1 MRPYS
6 PGKPID
12 EVKREL
18 GLEKVVKLAS
28 NENPLGPSPKA
39 VAAARAAAE
48 TLHLYPDA
56 SGYELRTALAQRAGL
71 DREQVML
78 GNGSDELIHYL
89 GQVMLQGEGTE
100 MVIGDPTFVRYEAGG
115 QLANSRIIKVPLD
128 KNWTHDVEAMAR
140 ALTPQTRLVYIAN
153 PNNPTGTVVGL
164 DKVAWLVRQLPEGA
178 LLVHDEAY
186 FEYASHAE
194 GYGSGIELIKQGL
207 PLAVLRTFSKAYGLA
222 GLRIGAGYASHQ
234 LVDLVNRIREPFN
247 VNSLAMAAALGA
259 LDDHDYITRS
269 VNLNQEG
276 LARVKALAEGL
287 DMKVVESFANFA
299 CIDLGR
305 PAQPV
310 FEALLAQGIITR
322 SGHVLGMP
330 HHLRV
335 SIGTPEEME
344 AFAQAFH
351 QVVTQPLANLTR

>member
-6 PGKPID
+6 PGKPIE

-18 GLEKVVKLAS
+18 GLETVVKLAS

-56 SGYELRTALAQRAGL
+56 SGYALRTALAEREGL

-89 GQVMLQGEGTE
+89 GQVMLQGEDTE

-115 QLANSRIIKVPLD
+115 QLANSRIVKVPLD
-128 KNWTHDVEAMAR
+128 ADWTHDVESMAR
-140 ALTPQTRLVYIAN
+140 AFTPKTRLVYLAN

-164 DKVAWLVRQLPEGA
+164 DKVAWLARQLPEGA

-194 GYGSGIELIKQGL
+194 GYGSGIELLKQGL
-207 PLAVLRTFSKAYGLA
+207 PVAVLRTFSKAYGLA
-222 GLRIGAGYASHQ
+222 GLRLGTGYASHQ
-234 LVDLVNRIREPFN
+234 LVDLINRIREPFN

-259 LDDHDYITRS
+259 LDDDEYIQKS
-269 VNLNQEG
+269 VALNQEG
-276 LARVKALAEGL
+276 LRGIKILAEGL
-287 DMKVVESFANFA
+287 GMSVVDSFANFA
-299 CIDLGR
+299 CIDLGQ

-310 FEALLAQGIITR
+310 FEALLQKGIITR

-335 SIGTPEEME
+335 SIGTPAEMQ
-344 AFAQAFH
+344 AFAEAFH
-351 QVVTQPLANLTR
+351 QVVSSSSASLTR